1 MHIRNFVRNDIL
13 DTRSYLKTVI
23 DFLSLNEIVATR
35 PNDHTQCTLY
45 THTSCGPGL
54 SFVHFKIFTFIF
66 KFPGSFSATN
76 APQVRLTDLRCIS
89 K

>member
-1 MHIRNFVRNDIL
+1 MKNKNTLMHIRNFVRNDIL

-35 PNDHTQCTLY
+35 QKDHSTR
-45 THTSCGPGL
+45 THTGCGPGFPFQHSYL
-54 SFVHFKIFTFIF
+54 NLPVHFLVQML
-66 KFPGSFSATN
+66 
-76 APQVRLTDLRCIS
+76 PQVRVTDLRCIS